1 MTTIQPVV
9 KEVLNGRTETET
21 RATRYETE
29 TLAGITNSVSVPDTV
44 VNYIPQLTE
53 EYQEERSESY
63 FEAVTHR
70 DIYQPV
76 HRKIIQPVEIRKVT
90 PKTETVTN
98 ATRYETVRASL
109 VVLNIGAP
117 CNCQ

>member
-1 MTTIQPVV
+1 M
-9 KEVLNGRTETET
+9 
-21 RATRYETE
+21 
-29 TLAGITNSVSVPDTV
+29 
-44 VNYIPQLTE
+44 NYIPQLTE
-53 EYQEERSESY
+53 EYQEEHSESY

-70 DIYQPV
+70 DIYQPI